1 MDREGIYTARSARE
15 IGADGEGKAGGSNA
29 EKPPRSPESLLDVQ
43 PDNGNFRSSASPDS
57 LDIQPDNG
65 AFRSSSPDSAL
76 RERELHELADQP
88 DQIFNLKPEATK
100 RPDPEDRAAARKE
113 RIDALERDGGSELP
127 GRKS

>member
-1 MDREGIYTARSARE
+1 
-15 IGADGEGKAGGSNA
+15 
-29 EKPPRSPESLLDVQ
+29 VQ
-43 PDNGNFRSSASPDS
+43 PDNGNFQSSASPDT

-100 RPDPEDRAAARKE
+100 RPDPEDRAAAREE

-127 GRKS
+127 GHKS

>member
-43 PDNGNFRSSASPDS
+43 PDNGNFQSSASPDT

-88 DQIFNLKPEATK
+88 ETRGNQ
-100 RPDPEDRAAARKE
+100 AAR
-113 RIDALERDGGSELP
+113 P
-127 GRKS
+127 GRQSGGTGRTNRRTRA

>member
-29 EKPPRSPESLLDVQ
+29 EKPPRSPESL
-43 PDNGNFRSSASPDS
+43 

-100 RPDPEDRAAARKE
+100 RPDPEDRAAAREE

-127 GRKS
+127 GHRS